1 MLCKRLKWKGM
12 SEILQ
17 SPVTQITPSRNHVW
31 TRLELIAKVVAT
43 RRQSMPL
50 GGFLMEKRGK
60 PPSDYSSSKITP
72 VEVKGCVTALPALQ
86 APESTKPG
94 PDYYA
99 GITYVASLG
108 IYVPRSKRDELVL
121 KLAPSVNC

>member
-1 MLCKRLKWKGM
+1 
-12 SEILQ
+12 
-17 SPVTQITPSRNHVW
+17 
-31 TRLELIAKVVAT
+31 
-43 RRQSMPL
+43 MPL

-121 KLAPSVNC
+121 KLAPSVNSMQQEWLQVWTDWANQKVKQATSRLLKDQPELKALRKEKEEAEELRK